1 MKPCQITPGSKS
13 TPACWQVASPII
25 RWSVV
30 PISQVRTMALGI
42 NSRKFW
48 KLGVKREVP
57 QFINTDRKGEK
68 KTKQWFRHRN
78 WRFWRFGD
86 FNHPN
91 HPTFS
96 ARLEITFNLK
106 MKHFWAFCQQKNFN
120 TFLLAMC
127 NIMFFFAKSH
137 RMVCLQGTFLS
148 CLSFLAIQVSL
159 DSKIAHDWQEWDTPQ
174 ESTKI

>member
-30 PISQVRTMALGI
+30 PISQVRTMSLGI

-78 WRFWRFGD
+78 WRFWRFQ
-86 FNHPN
+86 P
-91 HPTFS
+91 S
-96 ARLEITFNLK
+96 KSSNLQCRVGNYLQPQNEACLSILPAK
-106 MKHFWAFCQQKNFN
+106 LNK
-120 TFLLAMC
+120 FLLVMC
-127 NIMFFFAKSH
+127 NIMFFSQRATEWFVYKAPSWV
-137 RMVCLQGTFLS
+137 VCRF
-148 CLSFLAIQVSL
+148 
-159 DSKIAHDWQEWDTPQ
+159 
-174 ESTKI
+174 

>member
-30 PISQVRTMALGI
+30 PISQVRTMSLGI

-78 WRFWRFGD
+78 WRFWRFQ
-86 FNHPN
+86 P
-91 HPTFS
+91 S
-96 ARLEITFNLK
+96 KSSNLQCRVGNYLQPQNE
-106 MKHFWAFCQQKNFN
+106 AFLSILPAKEPQQI
-120 TFLLAMC
+120 LAGHVQYHV
-127 NIMFFFAKSH
+127 FFAKSH

-159 DSKIAHDWQEWDTPQ
+159 DSKIAHDRQEWDTPQ